1 MQPARAQNQ
10 PYDLIAGW
18 QLVQLACSEPCQK
31 LPGVR
36 REAAPTAFKGS
47 HPGPQKGNKSSYS
60 GSRLADHR
68 GPKRGAGKATP
79 ENPSKGQFPGG
90 EIPAGDNR
98 ETGHDLGSPP
108 TCKYEV
114 VGLVLSARGL
124 HGG

>member
-31 LPGVR
+31 PPGIR

-47 HPGPQKGNKSSYS
+47 QRGAQKGNKSSYV

-68 GPKRGAGKATP
+68 GT
-79 ENPSKGQFPGG
+79 EKGSW
-90 EIPAGDNR
+90 EGD
-98 ETGHDLGSPP
+98 P
-108 TCKYEV
+108 
-114 VGLVLSARGL
+114 
-124 HGG
+124 